1 MLVEQRSTCPTFTR
15 LANIGCPNLEYHH
28 RGKTWSAC
36 QATALDKPMLER
48 NMLVEQGALVP
59 PPPLSPAFIPQ
70 NVTDT
75 CTILWQNLSTRGDL
89 QKNME
94 KPLKIRRQKR
104 ALYTLHEAHIS
115 VLLAAQKLVPSAT
128 HGRDN
133 VKWDMKFWSGT
144 K

>member
-1 MLVEQRSTCPTFTR
+1 MSHFHQVSQHWVSWNSQKLW
-15 LANIGCPNLEYHH
+15 YHH
-28 RGKTWSAC
+28 GGKTRSAC

>member
-1 MLVEQRSTCPTFTR
+1 MKCKWNTERMSHFHQVSQHWVSWNCQKLW
-15 LANIGCPNLEYHH
+15 YHH
-28 RGKTWSAC
+28 RGKTRSAC
-36 QATALDKPMLER
+36 QATALDK
-48 NMLVEQGALVP
+48 P

-94 KPLKIRRQKR
+94 KPLKIRRQKQ
-104 ALYTLHEAHIS
+104 ALYTLHEAHIY

-144 K
+144 KLGTLDIYQSS